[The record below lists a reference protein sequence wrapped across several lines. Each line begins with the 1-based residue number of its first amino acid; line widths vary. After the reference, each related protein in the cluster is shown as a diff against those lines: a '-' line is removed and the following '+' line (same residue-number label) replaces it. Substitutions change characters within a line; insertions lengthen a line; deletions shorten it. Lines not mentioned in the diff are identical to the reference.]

1 MSLYEHTGADDKSKN
16 TQGTKPLIFQPKLSV
31 NIPGDAYEREA
42 DAMADKV
49 MRMTDPSVNQNTFF
63 KSANNDIQRKCQA
76 CEEQEKHVHRKEGD
90 RSEVQGGH
98 DLDSYVSSL
107 NSSGQ
112 SMSDSS
118 RKFFEPKFGHDF
130 SNVKLHTDS
139 VAAKSAQSIN
149 ALAYTSG
156 NNIVF
161 NSGQYSPESDNGKK
175 LMAHELTHVVQQSG
189 GAKSIQKAPATK
201 SSETN
206 ESKTETITNAPASVS
221 SWNKTITWN
230 SKFQIVYDLA
240 SNRIMI
246 VSRLFSTASDT
257 LKAGWKGAI
266 ESVWGKGQF
275 NLEVWQGCEPKV
287 LPIDVDIQWVT
298 DASKAHYTI
307 TANDPGTSANG
318 VAGVGGTTGMTHWGT
333 GSPADVPHEYGHMLG
348 NPEEYFTTNG
358 IDYTYGGTK
367 SGVRDRNAGIMNN
380 PSEAPMPKHYESVR
394 TGFATMMQYQLS
406 RLRIVPAGTNIP
418 PLINCGDG
426 PKNQGTIV

>member
-1 MSLYEHTGADDKSKN
+1 MDFIKHVDEPGQVKSSSPAN
-16 TQGTKPLIFQPKLSV
+16 SAFFQPKLTV
-31 NIPGDAYEREA
+31 NQPNDVYEQEA

-49 MRMTDPSVNQNTFF
+49 MHTHDTPVNQTGFF
-63 KSANNDIQRKCQA
+63 KPAVSAVQRKPQGAEVEGSDQVDSYVGSLSSSGQA
-76 CEEQEKHVHRKEGD
+76 LQNADRQFFEQKL
-90 RSEVQGGH
+90 GH
-98 DLDSYVSSL
+98 DL
-107 NSSGQ
+107 SGV
-112 SMSDSS
+112 
-118 RKFFEPKFGHDF
+118 R
-130 SNVKLHTDS
+130 LHTDA
-139 VAAKSAQSIN
+139 VAAKSAESIN

-156 NNIVF
+156 NHIVF
-161 NSGQYSPESDNGKK
+161 NQNQYQPETLPGRG

-189 GAKSIQKAPATK
+189 GAKSIQRAPATK

-206 ESKTETITNAPASVS
+206 QSKTETISNAPASAIK
-221 SWNKTITWN
+221 WNGTITWD
-230 SKFQIVYDLA
+230 SRFQIVYDLA
-240 SNRIMI
+240 SNHITI

-287 LPIDVDIQWVT
+287 MPIDVDIQWVA
-298 DASKAHYTI
+298 DVSKAHYTI
-307 TANDPGTSANG
+307 VPNNPGTSADG
-318 VAGVGGTTGMTHWGT
+318 KAGVGGTTGMTHWGT

-367 SGVRDRNAGIMNN
+367 SGMRDRNAGIMNN
-380 PSEAPMPKHYESVR
+380 PSEAPFPKHYESVR

-406 RLRIVPAGTNIP
+406 RLRIVPAGTHIP

>member
-1 MSLYEHTGADDKSKN
+1 MDFTKHIDEPGRAKN
-16 TQGTKPLIFQPKLSV
+16 LSRAKNVFFQPKLTV
-31 NIPGDAYEREA
+31 NQPGDVYEQEA

-49 MRMTDPSVNQNTFF
+49 MRMAGPTVGQPGFF
-63 KSANNDIQRKCQA
+63 KPANNALQRKCQH
-76 CEEQEKHVHRKEGD
+76 CEEDQKIQRKEN
-90 RSEVQGGH
+90 SETGSTGNNG
-98 DLDSYVSSL
+98 LDSYVGSL

-112 SMSDSS
+112 PLSESS
-118 RKFFEPKFGHDF
+118 RQFFEPKFGYDF

-149 ALAYTSG
+149 ALAYTAG

-161 NSGQYSPESDNGKK
+161 NSGQYSPDSDNGKK

-206 ESKTETITNAPASVS
+206 ESKTETITNAPASAA

-230 SKFQIVYDLA
+230 SKFQIVYDLT
-240 SNRIMI
+240 SNRITI

-257 LKAGWKGAI
+257 LKAGWKSAI

-298 DASKAHYTI
+298 DAAKAHYTI
-307 TANDPGTSANG
+307 IANDPGTSANG

-333 GSPADVPHEYGHMLG
+333 SSAADVPHEYGHMLG

-358 IDYTYGGTK
+358 VDYTYGGTK

-380 PSEAPMPKHYESVR
+380 PSEAPFPKHYESVK

-406 RLRIVPAGTNIP
+406 RLRVVPAGVYIP

-426 PKNQGTIV
+426 PKNQGTIA

>member
-1 MSLYEHTGADDKSKN
+1 MEQVKHMIEPGKAKCNAASRAF
-16 TQGTKPLIFQPKLSV
+16 FQPRLSINQPNDV
-31 NIPGDAYEREA
+31 YEQEA

-49 MRMTDPSVNQNTFF
+49 MRMADPAVGQTSFF
-63 KSANNDIQRKCQA
+63 KPANNSLQRKCST
-76 CEEQEKHVHRKEGD
+76 CEEDQKIQRMEN
-90 RSEVQGGH
+90 SENGSTGNNG
-98 DLDSYVSSL
+98 LDSYVGSL

-112 SMSDSS
+112 SLPESC
-118 RKFFEPKFGHDF
+118 RQFFEPRFGHDF

-149 ALAYTSG
+149 ALAYTTG

-161 NSGQYSPESDNGKK
+161 NSGQYSPDSDNGKK

-189 GAKSIQKAPATK
+189 GTKSIQKAPATK

-206 ESKTETITNAPASVS
+206 QSVTETISNAPASAS

-230 SKFQIVYDLA
+230 SKFQIVYDLT
-240 SNRIMI
+240 SNHITI

-307 TANDPGTSANG
+307 TPNDPGTSANG

-394 TGFATMMQYQLS
+394 TGFATMMLYQVS

>member
-1 MSLYEHTGADDKSKN
+1 MDQRKHVSQPTN
-16 TQGTKPLIFQPKLSV
+16 TKPPGVSCAFFQPKLSV
-31 NIPGDAYEREA
+31 NQPGDIYEQEA
-42 DAMADKV
+42 DTMAGKV
-49 MRMTDPSVNQNTFF
+49 MQLTGADINRQPFF
-63 KSANNDIQRKCQA
+63 KPAIMPVQRKCAA
-76 CEEQEKHVHRKEGD
+76 CEDKDKMIHRKEG
-90 RSEVQGGH
+90 SEKEGG
-98 DLDSYVSSL
+98 DLDSYVSKLS
-107 NSSGQ
+107 SSGQ
-112 SMSDSS
+112 PLPTAE
-118 RKFFEPKFGHDF
+118 RRFFEPRFEHDF
-130 SNVKLHTDS
+130 SNVEIHTDTL
-139 VAAKSAQSIN
+139 AAKSAQSIN
-149 ALAYTSG
+149 ALAYTTGS
-156 NNIVF
+156 NIVF
-161 NSGQYSPESDNGKK
+161 NSGQYSPDSDNGKK

-189 GAKSIQKAPATK
+189 GTKSIQKAPATK

-206 ESKTETITNAPASVS
+206 QSVTETITNAPASAS

-240 SNRIMI
+240 SNRITI
-246 VSRLFSTASDT
+246 VSRLFSTASDA

-307 TANDPGTSANG
+307 TPNDPGTSANG

-380 PSEAPMPKHYESVR
+380 PSEGPMPKHYESVR

-406 RLRIVPAGTNIP
+406 RLRIVPAGTYMP